1 VREQRARSAAAGH
14 QLDRVGAEV
23 GDQDVA
29 IGVEGNAVGQTAA
42 QHQRPGVQCTIG
54 RPVVDG
60 ALADQGLSA
69 VGIDLHHTAR
79 IGRPDRAVGLAED
92 ALGALQIDAQTA
104 DVTPIDL
111 PAKEWIQGGA
121 HGL

>member
-1 VREQRARSAAAGH
+1 MPLGRLPPSTSDRASSARSAG
-14 QLDRVGAEV
+14 
-23 GDQDVA
+23 
-29 IGVEGNAVGQTAA
+29 
-42 QHQRPGVQCTIG
+42 PF
-54 RPVVDG
+54 VDA

-92 ALGALQIDAQTA
+92 ALGALQINAQTA

-111 PAKEWIQGGA
+111 PAKEWIEGGA